1 VGKLK
6 PAGSQACHPKNF
18 NFQLKPGKEE
28 LAMSENKDQ
37 YMENIKTKM
46 AVWKNKIDQLQE
58 KAELSE
64 GEMKIQYQNHIKELK
79 TKYALAQ
86 EKMELLAVST
96 ENDWERIKAAA
107 DRAYEAMAE
116 AIERLF
122 PD

>member
-1 VGKLK
+1 M
-6 PAGSQACHPKNF
+6 HPKRKF
-18 NFQLKPGKEE
+18 NFQIISGKEE
-28 LAMSENKDQ
+28 VAMSEHKDQ

-46 AVWKNKIDQLQE
+46 AAWNNKIDQLQE

-64 GEMKIQYQNHIKELK
+64 GEMKIQYQNHIADLK

-86 EKMELLAVST
+86 EKMELLAISP

>member
-1 VGKLK
+1 M
-6 PAGSQACHPKNF
+6 HPKNF

-28 LAMSENKDQ
+28 VAMSEHKDQ
-37 YMENIKTKM
+37 HMENIKTRM

-64 GEMKIQYQNHIKELK
+64 GKMRIQYQNHIEELK

-86 EKMELLAVST
+86 EKMELLAIST